1 MTLWGLNSTTLFTS
15 QQKGDRHEG
24 ALKRSRIP
32 SRISSHQSSSKA
44 PVSDTDHPSLHL
56 QEDYSYFSFDN
67 ASFPCL
73 SSARPGLSSAR
84 LVSLPR
90 PAALS
95 LCQHPYWRPSLIRS
109 IGVRV
114 NICPSRAPTFC
125 ASLRRD
131 RLYFVSVDG
140 EFDRCAVR
148 VCRICCPGGKQGYK
162 RGRCVN
168 QLMLLRFLSLKEI
181 R

>member
-1 MTLWGLNSTTLFTS
+1 MIKIQCKRCYLSFHLISNRNMTLWGLNSTTLFTS

-131 RLYFVSVDG
+131 RLYFVSRG
-140 EFDRCAVR
+140 R
-148 VCRICCPGGKQGYK
+148 RIWSLRRQSVPDLLSGGKT
-162 RGRCVN
+162 R
-168 QLMLLRFLSLKEI
+168 L
-181 R
+181 